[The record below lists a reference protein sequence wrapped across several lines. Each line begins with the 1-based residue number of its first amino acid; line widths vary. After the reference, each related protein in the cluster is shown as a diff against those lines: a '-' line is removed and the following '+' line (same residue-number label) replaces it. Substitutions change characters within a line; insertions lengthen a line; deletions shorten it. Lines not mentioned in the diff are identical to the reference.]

1 MNIGQNQQDILNL
14 YYLINK
20 YNTDKKDF
28 TLPPLYIDLYNQ
40 DNVILNSNYDLN
52 CPICFNI
59 IKDPKSCSSKKNAHS
74 FCKKCI
80 DLYLYENDKCPIC
93 KNKFEYKDNPQLLK
107 LLNQLTFKCVYKNE
121 GCNKILKYSEY
132 INHINQCNYNNI
144 LYECQVEKLNNSNK
158 KFEKCKYK
166 GYKNEIKKHLK
177 FCAFYNFKCLCCE
190 KNILNI
196 NLKYHIEKKCK
207 IGIYNYQ
214 NKEKYIGEKKINI
227 REGYGIY
234 NFVNGNKY
242 EGEWKNGK
250 MKGYGIF
257 TFSNGDIY
265 EGEFNNKIEG
275 YGIYYYSNG
284 NKYERQ

>member
-1 MNIGQNQQDILNL
+1 MGNQQMQEDNINIDD
-14 YYLINK
+14 LIKK
-20 YNTDKKDF
+20 YNIEKKEF
-28 TLPPLYIDLYNQ
+28 TFPSFFIDSYNQ
-40 DNVILNSNYDLN
+40 DNVILNNNFDLI
-52 CPICFNI
+52 CPICINI
-59 IKDPKSCSSKKNAHS
+59 INDPKSCSSKKNSHS

-80 DLYLYENDKCPIC
+80 DIYLLKNDKCPIC

-107 LLNQLTFKCVYKNE
+107 LLNQLSFKCVYKNE

-144 LYECQVEKLNNSNK
+144 LYQCQVEKLNNSNK

-177 FCAFYNFKCLCCE
+177 FCAFYNFKCLYCE

-242 EGEWKNGK
+242 EGEWKN
-250 MKGYGIF
+250 
-257 TFSNGDIY
+257 
-265 EGEFNNKIEG
+265 
-275 YGIYYYSNG
+275 
-284 NKYERQ
+284 ERIWNIHFFKW